1 MVEFWKYLFKIES
14 VFQQSNITE
23 VGVNIFIFFY
33 FTFNAPLD
41 TVQDA
46 FSQSRE
52 AMCNKFYFKL
62 FSSFKAP
69 WIMWLGIYQPNVVCL
84 IKSKKLSFKHRSD
97 CKQSGYLT
105 SMSGQFHLIGFFYL
119 ISASNT
125 ADQRF
130 RYWDCP

>member
-14 VFQQSNITE
+14 FFQQSIITE
-23 VGVNIFIFFY
+23 VCVNIFIFFY

-46 FSQSRE
+46 FSQRRE
-52 AMCNKFYFKL
+52 AMCGKFYKITSL
-62 FSSFKAP
+62 LESCSN
-69 WIMWLGIYQPNVVCL
+69 NVIKYLPTQCRCL
-84 IKSKKLSFKHRSD
+84 IKSEKLSFKHRSD
-97 CKQSGYLT
+97 CKQSGFLT
-105 SMSGQFHLIGFFYL
+105 SMSGQFHLIGFFHL

-130 RYWDCP
+130 RFWDCP